1 MLDLQNTSHFM
12 TMTSA
17 EWIDSMFPEDIRTSQ
32 DDKLISFI
40 TLLTTHPQ
48 MYWYIRDPEIHTAN
62 TKCSHFLTVAKS
74 RHIST
79 TDYTMQDGG
88 VKHWANVYTT
98 DSYVII
104 ELSYNNCQHTNVPP
118 VYFVR
123 EVLV

>member
-17 EWIDSMFPEDIRTSQ
+17 EWINSMFPEDIRTSQ

-62 TKCSHFLTVAKS
+62 TKCIHFLQS
-74 RHIST
+74 QN
-79 TDYTMQDGG
+79 QD
-88 VKHWANVYTT
+88 
-98 DSYVII
+98 I
-104 ELSYNNCQHTNVPP
+104 
-118 VYFVR
+118 
-123 EVLV
+123 

>member
-1 MLDLQNTSHFM
+1 MLDLQNNHHFM

-17 EWIDSMFPEDIRTSQ
+17 EWIDSMFPDDIRTSQ

-40 TLLTTHPQ
+40 TLLISHPKK
-48 MYWYIRDPEIHTAN
+48 WHICDPEIHT
-62 TKCSHFLTVAKS
+62 TSTDFSSYLTVA
-74 RHIST
+74 T

-88 VKHWANVYTT
+88 LKHWANIYTT
-98 DSYVII
+98 DSYVIV

-123 EVLV
+123 EV